1 MDDIIVIK
9 KPLVTEKST
18 VAMNEENRYAFQVDL
33 RASKDQIKRAVERL
47 YNVKVEKVTTQIRK
61 GKQRRTRFGWGQ
73 EPDVKTAVV
82 RLNEKDTIELF

>member
-1 MDDIIVIK
+1 MDDINVIK

-33 RASKDQIKRAVERL
+33 RATKDEIKRAVERL
-47 YNVKVEKVTTQIRK
+47 YNVKVEKVTTQVRK
-61 GKQRRTRFGWGQ
+61 GKQRRTRFGYAT
-73 EPDVKTAVV
+73 EADTKTAVV